1 MSDLKLPRKR
11 QYSWLPNHHPSAVS
25 AVSEAQAESEAEGKG
40 TKSTLGKASIG
51 AAGKAG
57 ESSDTVRGSMGS
69 EEGSGG
75 TGAERQRRRRKPEVD
90 NRKVR
95 GGSEKLE
102 FSTTTSRSER
112 PAVKSMYDDPVI
124 RDLLGSDDEYGGM
137 FERLDHQRRQGKSTK
152 SSLRDGKGRPV
163 DTTDEPVDIMGN
175 GDDTATISSESGV
188 HQKVDEGGDTNTP
201 AGRGKTTV
209 SQRKRKRS
217 VDGSVAGTPTSR
229 HRRLEDVSKDTPGDE
244 TTPGLSSKASSPAP
258 SSRRLAATANGK
270 SGTSRLSTPVGRSS
284 GAASKVVNRN
294 PNLKYTTFPSY
305 NTISTKSVASN
316 YLKSESS
323 YVGIPDARPVIPLS
337 PMSPRESSD
346 LDAATAEPTAEVL
359 PPPAKPVGTIV
370 IHPGSQYLRIGKST
384 DIYPQAV
391 PQVIA
396 RRTRCNRRF
405 CQRVR
410 EEYLSSATL
419 DEPSDESSGADA
431 GDSDL
436 KEDEQGTPENQSKSF
451 KASREHELAQIT
463 KCMEEE
469 LKQRL
474 RDAKRRSAPVASSIL
489 TNFNVKSRQ
498 PEIISDHNDPYKVEW
513 TAVTDKPDFIV
524 GTSALRIPDALPAS
538 LLSTLATE
546 KNSAPWLAQEA
557 SQAGDTDTQD
567 EYLLWWPI
575 QRGQFNQRDY
585 TGIEAVMGDLQDIW
599 TWAIEQELGIKRQ
612 EFQQWSVVL
621 VIPDLYHPHQVES
634 LVRLVLCHMGFAR
647 VIIQQ
652 ESVCVTFGAGIS
664 SACIVDI
671 GAQKTSVVCV
681 EDGYCLPTTRVQ
693 AQYGG
698 DDITRTFTEL
708 LKQRQFPYVE
718 LNLNRAYDWN
728 LMDELKEK
736 YVTLSEIDVTVQVYD
751 FVVRVPRSQARKF
764 RFKVYDE
771 PYFAALALFY
781 PQILPLLTP
790 VNHQRSIRDSV
801 DIAPSGGPG
810 LNHADPGL
818 FPPGISSSATFLL
831 GPNASMGSS
840 SVASLHDFSG
850 HDTNKNRHTYG
861 LTWFG
866 KIPMVLTPLVPT
878 PTLDSQAI
886 ANGVADTG
894 SEHANN
900 TKKGRA
906 GKASAAESAVPS
918 PAPQGLSESEGGA
931 NASTSVMNTPQMK
944 PTTVATTTA
953 VPSDL
958 STLAATTPQP
968 KSEIAEESSKASSEP
983 QWISVPDEQ
992 APHRFMPLDALITHC
1007 ISHSGPE
1014 ERCKRYY
1021 ANIIVVGGGAA
1032 LIPLFA
1038 EFLQHRLLLSRP
1050 SHLQGIEKIQV
1061 LPSPRDMDPRLL
1073 AWKGA
1078 SVLCKLDIA
1087 DELWISERE
1096 WREIGTKC
1104 FKHRLLFFCQEIGD
1118 PDYPEAK

>member
-1 MSDLKLPRKR
+1 MSDLGLPRKR

-25 AVSEAQAESEAEGKG
+25 AVSEAQAEREAVVKG
-40 TKSTLGKASIG
+40 TKRTVGKTNMG
-51 AAGKAG
+51 VVGKAG
-57 ESSDTVRGSMGS
+57 EWSGSARGGMGS
-69 EEGSGG
+69 GEGSGG
-75 TGAERQRRRRKPEVD
+75 TGAERQRRRRKPEID
-90 NRKVR
+90 NGKVCR
-95 GGSEKLE
+95 GSEKSE
-102 FSTTTSRSER
+102 FATLNLHSQR

-137 FERLDHQRRQGKSTK
+137 FERLAHQRRQGKSTK
-152 SSLRDGKGRPV
+152 SSLRDEGPV
-163 DTTDEPVDIMGN
+163 DTEEEPVDIIGN
-175 GDDTATISSESGV
+175 GDDIVIIPSESGV
-188 HQKVDEGGDTNTP
+188 HQRVDDGDDTSPP
-201 AGRGKTTV
+201 AGRGKPSA

-229 HRRLEDVSKDTPGDE
+229 HRRLEDVSKDVPGDE
-244 TTPGLSSKASSPAP
+244 TTPGLSSKASSPAL
-258 SSRRLAATANGK
+258 SSRRPASTANGK
-270 SGTSRLSTPVGRSS
+270 PVTSRLGTPVGRSG
-284 GAASKVVNRN
+284 GAASKTVNRN

-305 NTISTKSVASN
+305 TTISTKSVASN

-323 YVGIPDARPVIPLS
+323 YVGVPESRPVIPLS
-337 PMSPRESSD
+337 PVSPRESSE
-346 LDAATAEPTAEVL
+346 LHTASAEPTTEDL
-359 PPPAKPVGTIV
+359 PSPVKPVGTIV
-370 IHPGSQYLRIGKST
+370 IHPGSRYLRIGKST
-384 DIYPQAV
+384 DIYPHAV

-396 RRTRCNRRF
+396 RRTRCNRQF

-410 EEYLSSATL
+410 QEYLSSATP
-419 DEPSDESSGADA
+419 DEPSDESSGADS
-431 GDSDL
+431 GDSHI
-436 KEDEQGTPENQSKSF
+436 KEVGQSSPEDQPKSL
-451 KASREHELAQIT
+451 KASREHKLAQIIT
-463 KCMEEE
+463 CMEEE
-469 LKQRL
+469 LKKRL
-474 RDAKRRSAPVASSIL
+474 RDAKRRSAPVASSIVS
-489 TNFNVKSRQ
+489 NFNLKSRQ

-513 TAVTDKPDFIV
+513 TTVTDKPDFIV
-524 GTSALRIPDALPAS
+524 GTPALRIPDALPAS

-546 KNSAPWLAQEA
+546 KNSAPWLAGTSHAE
-557 SQAGDTDTQD
+557 STDTQH

-585 TGIEAVMGDLQDIW
+585 TSIEAVLGDLQDIW

-612 EFQQWSVVL
+612 YFQQWSVVL

-647 VIIQQ
+647 MIIQQ

-664 SACIVDI
+664 SACVVDI
-671 GAQKTSVVCV
+671 GAQKSTVVCV

-693 AQYGG
+693 VQYGG

-708 LKQRQFPYVE
+708 LMQRQFPYVE
-718 LNLNRAYDWN
+718 LNLNRAYDWH
-728 LMDELKEK
+728 LMEELKEK

-790 VNHQRSIRDSV
+790 VNHKRSIQASV
-801 DIAPSGGPG
+801 DAASNAPSGGSG
-810 LNHADPGL
+810 TNNADVGL
-818 FPPGISSSATFLL
+818 FPPGISSSAAFLL
-831 GPNASMGSS
+831 GPHAFLDSS
-840 SVASLHDFSG
+840 SVASVHDFSG
-850 HDTNKNRHTYG
+850 HDTNKNRYVYG

-866 KIPMVLTPLVPT
+866 KIPMVLAPSVPT
-878 PTLDSQAI
+878 PTLGSDAMS
-886 ANGVADTG
+886 NGAMDTG
-894 SEHANN
+894 TESASNA
-900 TKKGRA
+900 KKSRM
-906 GKASAAESAVPS
+906 GKGSAAESVVLS

-931 NASTSVMNTPQMK
+931 NAGTSVMNTPQMK
-944 PTTVATTTA
+944 PTAGATTAA

-958 STLAATTPQP
+958 STLAATIPQP
-968 KSEIAEESSKASSEP
+968 KSKITEDSSKTGGEP
-983 QWISVPDEQ
+983 QWVSVPDEQ

-1021 ANIIVVGGGAA
+1021 ANIIVVGGGAT

-1038 EFLQHRLLLSRP
+1038 EFLQHRLLLARP

-1073 AWKGA
+1073 VWKGA

-1087 DELWISERE
+1087 DELWISGRE
-1096 WREIGTKC
+1096 WQEIGTKC
-1104 FKHRLLFFCQEIGD
+1104 FKNRLLFFW
-1118 PDYPEAK
+1118 